1 MSLNWKEID
10 AILSELD
17 LVDAFIA
24 KIVQP
29 DFHNLYFL
37 INERGTRYWLRFCL
51 TPGATRLHA
60 TDGKPQKPA
69 KNQRF
74 AQLLRSR
81 ILGGKIREVSQI
93 GTERIIRF
101 SVQSGGEETL
111 LFVRLWSN
119 AANILATD
127 SGGTILDSFYRRP
140 KRGEITGRRF
150 ELPESRETGD
160 KTFEVRPH
168 QGAESFNRF
177 VAEQYGEAEQSGR
190 REQLVLDLLKEIRR
204 ERQKVHRALEGV
216 EKRRGELGGTEQL
229 KEYADS
235 IMASP
240 HLIEARDGWLVVP
253 DIYHPGETIT
263 LEAHGD
269 RSPIEVAGH
278 LYDRYKEQK
287 QKAVELQEDLTRLRH
302 RLEELE
308 EEEAWIPDADI
319 EELQERSSIHR
330 RQSEESGPL
339 APGIRLESGG
349 FTVLVGRSS
358 QESDQL
364 LRRHVRGND
373 YWLHVRDHAGGHVF
387 IKGKKNKSVP
397 LDVLL
402 DAGNL
407 ALYFSKARSGGNSDV
422 YYTQVK
428 YLRRGKHGKT
438 GTVLPTQEK
447 NLRIEMDPE
456 RLDRLL
462 GRIT

>member
-10 AILSELD
+10 LILSEVD
-17 LVDAFIA
+17 LVDAFIT

-29 DFHNLYFL
+29 DFHNLAFL
-37 INERGTRYWLRFCL
+37 INQHGTRYWLRFCL
-51 TPGATRLHA
+51 TPGATRLH
-60 TDGKPQKPA
+60 TTNRRPEKPK

-74 AQLLRSR
+74 VQLLRSR
-81 ILGGKIREVSQI
+81 ILGGKIKHVSQI
-93 GTERIIRF
+93 GTERIVRF
-101 SVQSGGEETL
+101 SIQSGGEETL
-111 LFVRLWSN
+111 LYARLWSN

-127 SGGTILDSFYRRP
+127 PDGTILDSFYRRP
-140 KRGEITGRRF
+140 KRGEVTGQRF
-150 ELPESRETGD
+150 ELPESRQAPD
-160 KTFEVRPH
+160 KVFEVREH
-168 QGAESFNRF
+168 EGADSFNRF
-177 VAEQYGEAEQSGR
+177 IAEQYGEAEHSAE

-204 ERQKVHRALEGV
+204 ERQKVHRTLQGVVQRRSELE
-216 EKRRGELGGTEQL
+216 GTEQL

-235 IMASP
+235 IMASV
-240 HLIEARDGWLVVP
+240 HQLESGDGWLVVP
-253 DIYHPGETIT
+253 DVHHPGETIT
-263 LEAHGD
+263 VESQGD
-269 RSPIEVAGH
+269 RTPIETAQH
-278 LYDRYKEQK
+278 LYDRYKRQK
-287 QKAVELQEDLTRLRH
+287 ETAAELKESETRLRH
-302 RLEELE
+302 RLEEIE
-308 EEEAWIPDADI
+308 EEEEWIPDADI
-319 EELQERSSIHR
+319 EELQERKSVR
-330 RQSEESGPL
+330 RSRSEEPSSGL
-339 APGIRLESGG
+339 PGIRLESGG
-349 FTVLVGRSS
+349 FTLLIGRSS
-358 QESDQL
+358 QESDRL

-407 ALYFSKARSGGNSDV
+407 ALYFSKARSGGRSDV

-462 GRIT
+462 GRIA